1 MTTAEAAGRLC
12 RVEHIMGTAIVIDV
26 RAAPDPATH
35 FSAEVRTAVEAAVDS
50 AFAHFRAVD
59 ARFSTYKPDSEV
71 SRLNRGDLGENNIS
85 AQLREVLDMCETA
98 RQISDGFFD
107 IRGHRRDGTIDPS
120 GLVKGWSV
128 EGAARIL
135 DAAGIDNYTIN
146 AAGDVVIKGRA
157 APAEPWRI
165 GLRNPWD
172 ATTTVAVISAADLA
186 IATSGTRPIAHARIA
201 HTGLPAPSVVVTAEE
216 SAAGKPDPAPYLL
229 AAQRLGADPRRCLVV
244 EDTPAGLAAGRA
256 AGCATLAVTTSHAP
270 QQLDADGV
278 VADLSAVR
286 FAASDDGVRLR
297 PA

>member
-1 MTTAEAAGRLC
+1 
-12 RVEHIMGTAIVIDV
+12 MGTAIVIDV
-26 RAAPDPATH
+26 RAAQDPAPA
-35 FSAEVRTAVEAAVDS
+35 FGAEVHAAVEAA
-50 AFAHFRAVD
+50 FEHFRAVD

-98 RQISDGFFD
+98 RQISDGYFD
-107 IRGHRRDGTIDPS
+107 IRSHRRDGTIDPS

-186 IATSGTRPIAHARIA
+186 IATSGTYERGDHIIVPV
-201 HTGLPAPSVVVTAEE
+201 TGLPAQGIASMTIVGPSLTWADTWATATY
-216 SAAGKPDPAPYLL
+216 AM
-229 AAQRLGADPRRCLVV
+229 
-244 EDTPAGLAAGRA
+244 
-256 AGCATLAVTTSHAP
+256 
-270 QQLDADGV
+270 
-278 VADLSAVR
+278 
-286 FAASDDGVRLR
+286 GVRGVEWIASEIDGYEACAISTDKRLVMTPGFER
-297 PA
+297 FMAAR